1 MSIQDILGDTEGG
14 AFYRNAAEAAGITEA
29 DAKAAIGKLAP
40 AIAQSLKDR
49 AGADPE
55 AFESL
60 LELLEDNGD
69 ANLNEAGVLTNGE
82 AQSDGAAILKDVHG
96 SAAAAHAVASKLV
109 NNIAPKALATL
120 NAISATGVLA
130 ALSQQNVATLADGA
144 AMAADTQ
151 SGGGGFFSVLFAALL
166 KGLLQGASRQL
177 APKLR
182 RRRYASYSGSSGRR
196 TTPRRRRRTTPGLDD
211 IFKSI
216 LSGSRR

>member
-1 MSIQDILGDTEGG
+1 MSIQDILGNTEGG
-14 AFYRNAAEAAGITEA
+14 AFYRNAGKAAGVTEVV
-29 DAKAAIGKLAP
+29 AKSAIGKLAP

-55 AFESL
+55 AFEAL

-69 ANLNEAGVLTNGE
+69 ADLNAAGALTDKE
-82 AQSDGAAILKDVHG
+82 AQSDGAAILKDIHG
-96 SAAAAHAVASKLV
+96 TAAAAYAVAGKLV
-109 NNIAPKALATL
+109 SGIAPEALATL

-144 AMAADTQ
+144 ATVADTQ
-151 SGGGGFFSVLFAALL
+151 SGGGGFLSVLIAALL

-177 APKLR
+177 VPKRR
-182 RRRYASYSGSSGRR
+182 RRRYTNYSGRR
-196 TTPRRRRRTTPGLDD
+196 TAPRRRRRTTPGLDD

-216 LSGSRR
+216 LSGNRR